1 MLLRT
6 SFPNTKRNCKHYRT
20 ETMNVHM
27 KTLNEWA
34 KVCPG
39 TCTFPLACYERFGE
53 RWLLCSGFTAGTS
66 SQHRNIQCPKDS
78 RMYLATKSKPFCWVN
93 LLIYKQPSSASSVRK
108 NLNMGPVEELK
119 CYKRLSS
126 RSSRLHEA
134 SSAKLQSPC
143 RMWISATCS
152 GLKMAKTLRFS
163 GKRWKV
169 GQRS

>member
-1 MLLRT
+1 MLLKT

-53 RWLLCSGFTAGTS
+53 RWLLCSGFTVGTS

-93 LLIYKQPSSASSVRK
+93 LLIYNLQATFFSIVSA
-108 NLNMGPVEELK
+108 EEPEHGSRGRIEVLQTSLLK
-119 CYKRLSS
+119 KFQTS
-126 RSSRLHEA
+126 
-134 SSAKLQSPC
+134 
-143 RMWISATCS
+143 
-152 GLKMAKTLRFS
+152 
-163 GKRWKV
+163 
-169 GQRS
+169 